1 MSIWGHTCNTA
12 WNLGTSIVTKILTNC
27 WEGERS
33 NKAIGKKGS
42 NDEER
47 LGKKTKLT
55 AISVTMLE
63 DDWWETQLSLKGA
76 WTSKRDRVRI
86 VKMVQEGITKS
97 DGVKL
102 SKRKFK
108 LNLRKKSLLKHIR
121 LLSDC
126 PWGRVQTA
134 AYRLFGLGKR
144 LPRHAVPG
152 EWSTYISSVSYCL
165 MCIICRHDL
174 LKPRASKRLCSLS
187 SVKICWSWKMD
198 IAKFWRSLVSQWA
211 VEYFSVTLGQ
221 PSLRICMARSPT
233 GEKNVSLSY
242 GASAILPLYLQ
253 VGQIEN

>member
-108 LNLRKKSLLKHIR
+108 LNLRKNHYWNILGCWVIAHGEECKLQPI
-121 LLSDC
+121 DC
-126 PWGRVQTA
+126 LAWEKDFQGMQFQESEVHTFLQCLTA
-134 AYRLFGLGKR
+134 
-144 LPRHAVPG
+144 
-152 EWSTYISSVSYCL
+152 
-165 MCIICRHDL
+165 
-174 LKPRASKRLCSLS
+174 
-187 SVKICWSWKMD
+187 
-198 IAKFWRSLVSQWA
+198 
-211 VEYFSVTLGQ
+211 
-221 PSLRICMARSPT
+221 
-233 GEKNVSLSY
+233 
-242 GASAILPLYLQ
+242 
-253 VGQIEN
+253 